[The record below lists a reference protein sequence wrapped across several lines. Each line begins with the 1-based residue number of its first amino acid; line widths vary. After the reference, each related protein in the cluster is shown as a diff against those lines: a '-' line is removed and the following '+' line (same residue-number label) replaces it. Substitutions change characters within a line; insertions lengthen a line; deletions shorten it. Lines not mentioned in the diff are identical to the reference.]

1 MGLDGAN
8 IQVDGGGSTCRLSA
22 ATTGNYA
29 VLNLGAGASYL
40 NTAAYIVC
48 DNAANQIKLY
58 SQTATPLLFGINGS
72 EVARIDT
79 SGRLGIGMTPTV
91 PLSVLGPVY
100 ATGAIAAFR
109 GPNSGP
115 CGIDFTVAAGVVA
128 SIKFDNTTTLTGNAN
143 SIQIS
148 TGAGSISFANGVT
161 ELGRF
166 DTGGNLLVGTA
177 SSSDRLVVNGNN
189 GIRVSGI
196 STGNRALYIPSG
208 DILFDNPSAR
218 SEVRND
224 GNSSSELRLSGRGFV
239 TVYTGGSGLGTGS
252 ERARI
257 DSSGNLLLGT
267 TTAQA
272 LLTIKGATQIIGTGS
287 STAGGSGPSSGKIT
301 KQASSSTSTNSV
313 TVTGTGFSN
322 AAWVNGVIK
331 ITAAGGTIYSSN
343 QSGIFAVYSFQ
354 GLAGTAPR
362 NFTLMGTAMTAGGSI
377 TISFASSTSETLV
390 VTASM
395 SDGNVP
401 GTIPSQNMSMT
412 VEVDYGYPFT
422 LS

>member
-1 MGLDGAN
+1 MPANLTTKLGQLVDVLTPDTTNTRIGVANASPTRTLDVTGTGAISTSLAIGGATIGTNAIAVTGTSTFSGNLLVGTTTLRMGLDGAN

-58 SQTATPLLFGINGS
+58 SQTATPLLFGINGT
-72 EVARIDT
+72 EAARLDT
-79 SGRLGIGMTPTV
+79 SGN
-91 PLSVLGPVY
+91 
-100 ATGAIAAFR
+100 F
-109 GPNSGP
+109 
-115 CGIDFTVAAGVVA
+115 
-128 SIKFDNTTTLTGNAN
+128 
-143 SIQIS
+143 
-148 TGAGSISFANGVT
+148 
-161 ELGRF
+161 
-166 DTGGNLLVGTA
+166 
-177 SSSDRLVVNGNN
+177 
-189 GIRVSGI
+189 
-196 STGNRALYIPSG
+196 
-208 DILFDNPSAR
+208 
-218 SEVRND
+218 
-224 GNSSSELRLSGRGFV
+224 
-239 TVYTGGSGLGTGS
+239 
-252 ERARI
+252 
-257 DSSGNLLLGT
+257 LLGT

-272 LLTIKGATQIIGTGS
+272 RLTVKGATQIIGTGS
-287 STAGGSGPSSGKIT
+287 STAGGSGPNSGKIT

-362 NFTLMGTAMTAGGSI
+362 TFTLMGTAMTAGGTI
-377 TISFASSTSETLV
+377 TISFASSSSETLV

-401 GTIPSQNMSMT
+401 GSIPSQNMSMT